1 MNNSFF
7 NNFYLLTKLTT
18 TFILFFAVLFL
29 GYLLVKSYKVNNEES
44 YIITIDDKINALSQ
58 SIENYSQKLIS
69 INQKVSNN
77 DKSLSLLNETLDNI
91 NETLD
96 NNFVDAKFDELL
108 KKNQNLQE
116 QITNLSNSIHSSEN
130 RIIKY
135 NENKD
140 VDNTV
145 SNLINLITL
154 KYENG
159 SNINAELLL
168 LQNQIHDD
176 SKKAYLE
183 KLFILS
189 DQKFIG
195 MVNLQNQFEKF
206 MREYLNDYYKKKN
219 NNLFVNY
226 LINFFYIEPNHNSN
240 FKNETLKRFS
250 MIKNKLYEKDI
261 KSSLEY
267 LSLIDDNDIYFNSWI
282 EEAKNYIDFNE
293 NIRFFN
299 NS

>member
-77 DKSLSLLNETLDNI
+77 EKSLSLL

-130 RIIKY
+130 IIIKY

-140 VDNTV
+140 VDNTI
-145 SNLINLITL
+145 SN
-154 KYENG
+154 
-159 SNINAELLL
+159 
-168 LQNQIHDD
+168 
-176 SKKAYLE
+176 
-183 KLFILS
+183 
-189 DQKFIG
+189 
-195 MVNLQNQFEKF
+195 
-206 MREYLNDYYKKKN
+206 
-219 NNLFVNY
+219 
-226 LINFFYIEPNHNSN
+226 
-240 FKNETLKRFS
+240 
-250 MIKNKLYEKDI
+250 
-261 KSSLEY
+261 
-267 LSLIDDNDIYFNSWI
+267 
-282 EEAKNYIDFNE
+282 
-293 NIRFFN
+293 
-299 NS
+299 

>member
-18 TFILFFAVLFL
+18 TLILFFAVLFL
-29 GYLLVKSYKVNNEES
+29 GYLLAKSYKANDEES
-44 YIITIDDKINALSQ
+44 YIITIDDKINALSK

-69 INQKVSNN
+69 INQKVSNYEE
-77 DKSLSLLNETLDNI
+77 SLTFLNEA
-91 NETLD
+91 LD

-108 KKNQNLQE
+108 NKNQNLQE
-116 QITNLSNSIHSSEN
+116 QITNLGNSINSSEN

-135 NENKD
+135 NENKG
-140 VDNTV
+140 VNNTV
-145 SNLINLITL
+145 SNLINLIEL

-159 SNINAELLL
+159 SNINSELLL

-195 MVNLQNQFEKF
+195 IVNLQNQFDRL

-219 NNLFVNY
+219 NNLFINY
-226 LINFFYIEPNHNSN
+226 LINFFYIEPNYNSN

-267 LSLIDDNDIYFNSWI
+267 LSLIDDSDIYFNNWI
-282 EEAKNYIDFNE
+282 EEAKNYVDFNE
-293 NIRFFN
+293 NIRFFY

>member
-18 TFILFFAVLFL
+18 TLILFFAVLSL

-58 SIENYSQKLIS
+58 TIENYSQQLIS
-69 INQKVSNN
+69 INQKSSNN
-77 DKSLSLLNETLDNI
+77 EKSLSLLNETLN
-91 NETLD
+91 
-96 NNFVDAKFDELL
+96 NNFADAKFDELL

-116 QITNLSNSIHSSEN
+116 QITNLANSINSFEN
-130 RIIKY
+130 RIIKH
-135 NENKD
+135 NENKG
-140 VDNTV
+140 VNNTV
-145 SNLINLITL
+145 SNLINLIEL

-189 DQKFIG
+189 DQSFIG
-195 MVNLQNQFEKF
+195 IVNLQNQFERLT
-206 MREYLNDYYKKKN
+206 REYLNDYYKKKN
-219 NNLFVNY
+219 NNLFINY

-250 MIKNKLYEKDI
+250 MIKNKLYEKDV

-267 LSLIDDNDIYFNSWI
+267 LSLIDDSDIYFNSWI
-282 EEAKNYIDFNE
+282 AEAKNYVDFNE
-293 NIRFFN
+293 SIKFFY

>member
-7 NNFYLLTKLTT
+7 NNFYLHTKLTT
-18 TFILFFAVLFL
+18 TIIMFITVLFL

-58 SIENYSQKLIS
+58 SIENYSQQLIS
-69 INQKVSNN
+69 INQKASNN
-77 DKSLSLLNETLDNI
+77 EKSLSLLNETLN
-91 NETLD
+91 
-96 NNFVDAKFDELL
+96 NNFADAKFDKFL

-116 QITNLSNSIHSSEN
+116 QITNLANSINSSEN
-130 RIIKY
+130 TIIKY
-135 NENKD
+135 NENKG
-140 VDNTV
+140 VNNTV
-145 SNLINLITL
+145 SNLINLIEL

-159 SNINAELLL
+159 SNINSELLL

-195 MVNLQNQFEKF
+195 IVNLQNQFERL

-219 NNLFVNY
+219 NNLFINY
-226 LINFFYIEPNHNSN
+226 LINFFYIEPNYNSN
-240 FKNETLKRFS
+240 FKDETLKRFS
-250 MIKNKLYEKDI
+250 IIKNKLYEKDI

-267 LSLIDDNDIYFNSWI
+267 LSLIDDSDIYFNSWI
-282 EEAKNYIDFNE
+282 EEAKNYVDFNE
-293 NIRFFN
+293 NIRFFY

>member
-1 MNNSFF
+1 MYSGFL

-18 TFILFFAVLFL
+18 TLILFFAVLFL

-44 YIITIDDKINALSQ
+44 HIITIDNKINALSQ

-77 DKSLSLLNETLDNI
+77 EKSLSLLNETF
-91 NETLD
+91 D
-96 NNFVDAKFDELL
+96 NNFVDVILDEFL
-108 KKNQNLQE
+108 KKNQNLQD
-116 QITNLSNSIHSSEN
+116 QITNLGNSINSSED
-130 RIIKY
+130 RIIKH
-135 NENKD
+135 NENKGAN
-140 VDNTV
+140 NTV
-145 SNLINLITL
+145 SNLVNLIIL

-168 LQNQIHDD
+168 LQNQTYDD

-195 MVNLQNQFEKF
+195 IINLQNQFEIL

-219 NNLFVNY
+219 NNLFINY
-226 LINFFYIEPNHNSN
+226 LINFFYIEPNYNSN
-240 FKNETLKRFS
+240 FKNEILKRFS

-261 KSSLEY
+261 KISLEY
-267 LSLIDDNDIYFNSWI
+267 LSLIDDSDIYFNSWI

-293 NIRFFN
+293 NISFFY

>member
-1 MNNSFF
+1 MNNGFL

-18 TFILFFAVLFL
+18 TLILFFAVLFL

-44 YIITIDDKINALSQ
+44 HIITIDNKINALSQ

-77 DKSLSLLNETLDNI
+77 EKSLSLLNETF
-91 NETLD
+91 D
-96 NNFVDAKFDELL
+96 NNFVDVILDEFL
-108 KKNQNLQE
+108 KKNQNLQD
-116 QITNLSNSIHSSEN
+116 QITNLGNSINSSED
-130 RIIKY
+130 RIIKH
-135 NENKD
+135 NENKGAN
-140 VDNTV
+140 NTV
-145 SNLINLITL
+145 SNLVNLIIL

-168 LQNQIHDD
+168 LQNQTYDD

-195 MVNLQNQFEKF
+195 IINLQNQFEIL

-219 NNLFVNY
+219 NNLFINY
-226 LINFFYIEPNHNSN
+226 LINFFILSQ
-240 FKNETLKRFS
+240 TIILILRMRSLK
-250 MIKNKLYEKDI
+250 
-261 KSSLEY
+261 
-267 LSLIDDNDIYFNSWI
+267 
-282 EEAKNYIDFNE
+282 DFL
-293 NIRFFN
+293 
-299 NS
+299 

>member
-7 NNFYLLTKLTT
+7 SNFYLLTKLTT
-18 TFILFFAVLFL
+18 TLILFFAVLFL

-69 INQKVSNN
+69 INQKVSDNK
-77 DKSLSLLNETLDNI
+77 KSLSLLNETS
-91 NETLD
+91 D
-96 NNFVDAKFDELL
+96 NNFLDAKFDELL
-108 KKNQNLQE
+108 KKNQNLQK
-116 QITNLSNSIHSSEN
+116 QITNLGNSISSSEN
-130 RIIKY
+130 RILKY
-135 NENKD
+135 NENKG
-140 VDNTV
+140 VNNTV
-145 SNLINLITL
+145 SNLIDLIEL

-159 SNINAELLL
+159 SNINTELLL
-168 LQNQIHDD
+168 LQNQVHDD

-195 MVNLQNQFEKF
+195 IVNLQNQFEKL
-206 MREYLNDYYKKKN
+206 MRKYLKDYYKKKN
-219 NNLFVNY
+219 GNLFINY
-226 LINFFYIEPNHNSN
+226 LINFFYIEPNYNSN

-250 MIKNKLYEKDI
+250 MTRNKLYEKDI
-261 KSSLEY
+261 KSSLQY
-267 LSLIDDNDIYFNSWI
+267 LSLIDDSDIYFDSWI

-293 NIRFFN
+293 NIRFFY

>member
-7 NNFYLLTKLTT
+7 SNFYLLTKLTT
-18 TFILFFAVLFL
+18 TLILFFAVLFL

-58 SIENYSQKLIS
+58 SIDNYSQKLIS
-69 INQKVSNN
+69 INQKVSSNE
-77 DKSLSLLNETLDNI
+77 KSLTLLNETLDN
-91 NETLD
+91 NL
-96 NNFVDAKFDELL
+96 VDAKFDELL
-108 KKNQNLQE
+108 KKNQNLQK
-116 QITNLSNSIHSSEN
+116 QITNLGNSISSSEN
-130 RIIKY
+130 RILKY
-135 NENKD
+135 NENKG
-140 VDNTV
+140 VNNTV
-145 SNLINLITL
+145 SNLIDLIEL

-159 SNINAELLL
+159 SNINTELLL
-168 LQNQIHDD
+168 LQNQVHDD

-195 MVNLQNQFEKF
+195 IVNLQNQFEKL
-206 MREYLNDYYKKKN
+206 MRKYLKDYYKKKN
-219 NNLFVNY
+219 GNLFINY
-226 LINFFYIEPNHNSN
+226 LINFFYIEPNYNSN

-250 MIKNKLYEKDI
+250 MTRNKLYEKDI
-261 KSSLEY
+261 KSSLQY
-267 LSLIDDNDIYFNSWI
+267 LSLIDDSDIYFDSWI

-293 NIRFFN
+293 NIRFFY

>member
-18 TFILFFAVLFL
+18 TLILFFAVLFL
-29 GYLLVKSYKVNNEES
+29 GYLLVKSYKANNEES

-58 SIENYSQKLIS
+58 SIENYSQKIIS
-69 INQKVSNN
+69 INQKISNN
-77 DKSLSLLNETLDNI
+77 ERSLSLLNETLDN
-91 NETLD
+91 NL
-96 NNFVDAKFDELL
+96 VDAKLDELS

-116 QITNLSNSIHSSEN
+116 QITNLGNSINSSEN
-130 RIIKY
+130 TIIKY
-135 NENKD
+135 NQNKG
-140 VDNTV
+140 VNNTV
-145 SNLINLITL
+145 FNLINLIEL

-195 MVNLQNQFEKF
+195 IINLQNQFEIL

-219 NNLFVNY
+219 NNLFINY
-226 LINFFYIEPNHNSN
+226 LINFFYIEPNYNSN
-240 FKNETLKRFS
+240 FKDETLKRFS

-261 KSSLEY
+261 KTSLEY
-267 LSLIDDNDIYFNSWI
+267 LSLIDDSDIYFNSWI
-282 EEAKNYIDFNE
+282 EEAKNYVDFNE
-293 NIRFFN
+293 NIRFFY

>member
-18 TFILFFAVLFL
+18 TLILFFAVLFL
-29 GYLLVKSYKVNNEES
+29 GYLLVKSYKVNDEES
-44 YIITIDDKINALSQ
+44 YIITIDDKIDALSK

-77 DKSLSLLNETLDNI
+77 EKSLTLLNETS
-91 NETLD
+91 D

-116 QITNLSNSIHSSEN
+116 QITNLGNSISTSEN

-135 NENKD
+135 NENKG
-140 VDNTV
+140 VNNTV
-145 SNLINLITL
+145 SNLINLIEL

-189 DQKFIG
+189 DQEFIG
-195 MVNLQNQFEKF
+195 IVNLQNQFQRL
-206 MREYLNDYYKKKN
+206 MREYLDDYYKKKN

-226 LINFFYIEPNHNSN
+226 VINFFYIEPNYNSN

-250 MIKNKLYEKDI
+250 IIKNKLYEKDI

-267 LSLIDDNDIYFNSWI
+267 LSLIDDSDIYFNSWI
-282 EEAKNYIDFNE
+282 EEAKNYVDFNE
-293 NIRFFN
+293 NIRFFYT
-299 NS
+299 S

>member
-18 TFILFFAVLFL
+18 TLILFFAVLFL

-77 DKSLSLLNETLDNI
+77 EKSLNLLNQ
-91 NETLD
+91 TLD
-96 NNFVDAKFDELL
+96 NNFVNAEFDELL

-116 QITNLSNSIHSSEN
+116 QITNLGNSINSSEN
-130 RIIKY
+130 RIITY
-135 NENKD
+135 NENQG
-140 VDNTV
+140 VNNTV
-145 SNLINLITL
+145 SNLINLIEL

-168 LQNQIHDD
+168 LQNQIRDD

-195 MVNLQNQFEKF
+195 IVNLQNQFEKL
-206 MREYLNDYYKKKN
+206 MREYLNDYYRE
-219 NNLFVNY
+219 
-226 LINFFYIEPNHNSN
+226 LIY
-240 FKNETLKRFS
+240 KT
-250 MIKNKLYEKDI
+250 
-261 KSSLEY
+261 
-267 LSLIDDNDIYFNSWI
+267 
-282 EEAKNYIDFNE
+282 
-293 NIRFFN
+293 
-299 NS
+299 

>member
-1 MNNSFF
+1 M
-7 NNFYLLTKLTT
+7 
-18 TFILFFAVLFL
+18 LFFAVLFL
-29 GYLLVKSYKVNNEES
+29 GYLLVKSYKANNEEG
-44 YIITIDDKINALSQ
+44 YVIIINNKINALSQ

-77 DKSLSLLNETLDNI
+77 EKSLSLLKETKN
-91 NETLD
+91 
-96 NNFVDAKFDELL
+96 NNFGDAKFEELL
-108 KKNQNLQE
+108 KKNQDLQE
-116 QITNLSNSIHSSEN
+116 QITNLGNSINSSEN
-130 RIIKY
+130 RIIKN
-135 NENKD
+135 NENIG
-140 VDNTV
+140 VNNSV
-145 SNLINLITL
+145 SNLINLIIL

-168 LQNQIHDD
+168 LQNQIDDD
-176 SKKAYLE
+176 SKKAYFE

-189 DQKFIG
+189 DQNFIG
-195 MVNLQNQFEKF
+195 IVDLQNQFARL

-250 MIKNKLYEKDI
+250 IIKNKLYEKDI

-267 LSLIDDNDIYFNSWI
+267 LSLIDDSEIYFNSWI
-282 EEAKNYIDFNE
+282 AEANNYIDFNK
-293 NIRFFN
+293 NISFFY

>member
-29 GYLLVKSYKVNNEES
+29 GYLLVKSYKVNDEES
-44 YIITIDDKINALSQ
+44 YIITIDDKIQALSQ

-69 INQKVSNN
+69 INQKVSINE
-77 DKSLSLLNETLDNI
+77 KSLNLL

-96 NNFVDAKFDELL
+96 NNFVDAKFDEIL
-108 KKNQNLQE
+108 KKNQNLQD
-116 QITNLSNSIHSSEN
+116 QITNLGNSIHSSEN

-145 SNLINLITL
+145 SNLINLIIL

-206 MREYLNDYYKKKN
+206 MREYLNDYYKKRN
-219 NNLFVNY
+219 NNIFVNY

-261 KSSLEY
+261 KSSLKY

-293 NIRFFN
+293 NIRFFY

>member
-18 TFILFFAVLFL
+18 TLILFFAVLFL

-58 SIENYSQKLIS
+58 TIENYSQQLIS
-69 INQKVSNN
+69 INQKSSNKE
-77 DKSLSLLNETLDNI
+77 KSLSLLNKTL
-91 NETLD
+91 
-96 NNFVDAKFDELL
+96 NNNLADAEFEELL

-116 QITNLSNSIHSSEN
+116 QITNLANSINSFEN
-130 RIIKY
+130 TTVNY
-135 NENKD
+135 NENIGLN
-140 VDNTV
+140 NTV
-145 SNLINLITL
+145 SNLINLIEL

-195 MVNLQNQFEKF
+195 IVNLQNQFERL

-219 NNLFVNY
+219 NNLFINY
-226 LINFFYIEPNHNSN
+226 LINFFYIEPNYNSN

-250 MIKNKLYEKDI
+250 IIKNKLYEKDI

-267 LSLIDDNDIYFNSWI
+267 LSLIDDSDIYFNSWI
-282 EEAKNYIDFNE
+282 EEAKNYVDFNE
-293 NIRFFN
+293 NIRFFY

>member
-18 TFILFFAVLFL
+18 TLILFFAVLFL
-29 GYLLVKSYKVNNEES
+29 GYLLVKSYKVNDEES
-44 YIITIDDKINALSQ
+44 NIITIEDKINALSK
-58 SIENYSQKLIS
+58 SIENYSQQLIS
-69 INQKVSNN
+69 INQKASNN
-77 DKSLSLLNETLDNI
+77 EKSLSLLNETLDN
-91 NETLD
+91 
-96 NNFVDAKFDELL
+96 NFVDAEFDELL

-116 QITNLSNSIHSSEN
+116 QITNLANSINSFEN
-130 RIIKY
+130 RIIKH
-135 NENKD
+135 NENKG
-140 VDNTV
+140 VNNTV
-145 SNLINLITL
+145 SNLINLIEL

-189 DQKFIG
+189 DQSFIG
-195 MVNLQNQFEKF
+195 IVNLQNQFERLT
-206 MREYLNDYYKKKN
+206 REYLNDYYKKKN
-219 NNLFVNY
+219 NNLFINY
-226 LINFFYIEPNHNSN
+226 LISFFYIEPNYNSN

-250 MIKNKLYEKDI
+250 IIKNKLYEKDI

-267 LSLIDDNDIYFNSWI
+267 LSLIDDSDIYFKKWI
-282 EEAKNYIDFNE
+282 EEASNYIDFNE
-293 NIRFFN
+293 SIRFFY

>member
-18 TFILFFAVLFL
+18 TLILFFAVMFL

-58 SIENYSQKLIS
+58 TIENYSQQLIS
-69 INQKVSNN
+69 INQKSSNN
-77 DKSLSLLNETLDNI
+77 EKSLSLLNETLN
-91 NETLD
+91 
-96 NNFVDAKFDELL
+96 NNFADAEFDELL

-116 QITNLSNSIHSSEN
+116 QITNLANSINSFEN
-130 RIIKY
+130 TTVNY
-135 NENKD
+135 NENKG
-140 VDNTV
+140 VNNTV
-145 SNLINLITL
+145 SNLINLIEL

-189 DQKFIG
+189 DQSFIG
-195 MVNLQNQFEKF
+195 IVNLQNQFERLT
-206 MREYLNDYYKKKN
+206 REYLNDYYKKKN
-219 NNLFVNY
+219 NNLFINY
-226 LINFFYIEPNHNSN
+226 LINFFYIEPNYNSN

-250 MIKNKLYEKDI
+250 IIKNKLYEKDI

-267 LSLIDDNDIYFNSWI
+267 LSLIDDSAIYFNSWI

>member
-1 MNNSFF
+1 M
-7 NNFYLLTKLTT
+7 KL
-18 TFILFFAVLFL
+18 
-29 GYLLVKSYKVNNEES
+29 S
-44 YIITIDDKINALSQ
+44 D
-58 SIENYSQKLIS
+58 
-69 INQKVSNN
+69 
-77 DKSLSLLNETLDNI
+77 LLNETLN
-91 NETLD
+91 
-96 NNFVDAKFDELL
+96 NNFADAEFDELL

-116 QITNLSNSIHSSEN
+116 QITNLANSINSFEN
-130 RIIKY
+130 TTVNY
-135 NENKD
+135 NENKGLN
-140 VDNTV
+140 NTV
-145 SNLINLITL
+145 SNLINLIEL

-168 LQNQIHDD
+168 LQNQIDDD

-240 FKNETLKRFS
+240 FKNETL
-250 MIKNKLYEKDI
+250 
-261 KSSLEY
+261 
-267 LSLIDDNDIYFNSWI
+267 
-282 EEAKNYIDFNE
+282 
-293 NIRFFN
+293 
-299 NS
+299 

>member
-7 NNFYLLTKLTT
+7 NNFYFLTKLTT
-18 TFILFFAVLFL
+18 TLILFFAVLFL

-58 SIENYSQKLIS
+58 SIDDYSKQLIS
-69 INQKVSNN
+69 INQKASNN
-77 DKSLSLLNETLDNI
+77 EKSLTLLNQTLN
-91 NETLD
+91 
-96 NNFVDAKFDELL
+96 NNFADANFDKIL

-116 QITNLSNSIHSSEN
+116 QITNLANSINSSKN
-130 RIIKY
+130 TIIKHT
-135 NENKD
+135 ENK
-140 VDNTV
+140 NTNNAV
-145 SNLINLITL
+145 SNLIDLIEL

-159 SNINAELLL
+159 SNINSELLL
-168 LQNQIHDD
+168 LQNQINDD

-189 DQKFIG
+189 DKQFIG
-195 MVNLQNQFEKF
+195 IVNLQHQFEKL

-226 LINFFYIEPNHNSN
+226 LINFFYIEPNYNSN
-240 FKNETLKRFS
+240 FKDETLKRFS
-250 MIKNKLYEKDI
+250 IIKNKLFEKDI

-267 LSLIDDNDIYFNSWI
+267 LSLIDDSNIYFSSWI
-282 EEAKNYIDFNE
+282 EEAKDYIDFNE
-293 NIRFFN
+293 NLRFFY

>member
-1 MNNSFF
+1 MN
-7 NNFYLLTKLTT
+7 
-18 TFILFFAVLFL
+18 
-29 GYLLVKSYKVNNEES
+29 
-44 YIITIDDKINALSQ
+44 
-58 SIENYSQKLIS
+58 
-69 INQKVSNN
+69 
-77 DKSLSLLNETLDNI
+77 
-91 NETLD
+91 
-96 NNFVDAKFDELL
+96 
-108 KKNQNLQE
+108 
-116 QITNLSNSIHSSEN
+116 
-130 RIIKY
+130 
-135 NENKD
+135 
-140 VDNTV
+140 NTV
-145 SNLINLITL
+145 SNLINLIEL

-168 LQNQIHDD
+168 LQNQIDDD

-195 MVNLQNQFEKF
+195 IVNLQNQFERL

-219 NNLFVNY
+219 NNLFINY
-226 LINFFYIEPNHNSN
+226 LINFFYIEPNYNSN

-250 MIKNKLYEKDI
+250 IIKNKLYEKDI

-267 LSLIDDNDIYFNSWI
+267 LSLIDDSDIYFNSWI

-293 NIRFFN
+293 NIRFFY

>member
-18 TFILFFAVLFL
+18 TLILFFAVLFL

-44 YIITIDDKINALSQ
+44 YLITIDDKINALSQ

-69 INQKVSNN
+69 INQKVSDNK
-77 DKSLSLLNETLDNI
+77 KSLSLLNETS
-91 NETLD
+91 D
-96 NNFVDAKFDELL
+96 NNFLDAKFDELL
-108 KKNQNLQE
+108 KKNQNLQK
-116 QITNLSNSIHSSEN
+116 QITNLGNSISSSEN
-130 RIIKY
+130 RILKY
-135 NENKD
+135 NENKG
-140 VDNTV
+140 VNNTV
-145 SNLINLITL
+145 SNLIDLIEL

-159 SNINAELLL
+159 SNINTELLL
-168 LQNQIHDD
+168 LQNQVHDD

-195 MVNLQNQFEKF
+195 IVNLQNQFEKL
-206 MREYLNDYYKKKN
+206 MRKYLKDYYKKKN
-219 NNLFVNY
+219 TNPSLNY
-226 LINFFYIEPNHNSN
+226 LINFFYIEPNYNSN

-250 MIKNKLYEKDI
+250 MTRNKLYEKDI
-261 KSSLEY
+261 KSSLQY
-267 LSLIDDNDIYFNSWI
+267 LSLIDDSDIYFDSWI

-293 NIRFFN
+293 NIRFFY

>member
-18 TFILFFAVLFL
+18 TLILFFAVLFL

-58 SIENYSQKLIS
+58 TIENYSQQLIS
-69 INQKVSNN
+69 INQKSSNN
-77 DKSLSLLNETLDNI
+77 EKSLSLLNKTMN
-91 NETLD
+91 
-96 NNFVDAKFDELL
+96 NNFADAEFEELL

-116 QITNLSNSIHSSEN
+116 QITNLANSINSFEN
-130 RIIKY
+130 KIIKH

-140 VDNTV
+140 VNNTV
-145 SNLINLITL
+145 SNLINLIEL

-189 DQKFIG
+189 DQSFIG
-195 MVNLQNQFEKF
+195 IVNLQNQFERLT
-206 MREYLNDYYKKKN
+206 REYLNDYYKKKN
-219 NNLFVNY
+219 NNLFINY
-226 LINFFYIEPNHNSN
+226 LINFFYIEPNYNSN

-250 MIKNKLYEKDI
+250 IIKNKLYEKDI
-261 KSSLEY
+261 QSSLEY
-267 LSLIDDNDIYFNSWI
+267 LSLIDNSDIYFNSWI
-282 EEAKNYIDFNE
+282 AEAKNYIDFNE
-293 NIRFFN
+293 SIRFFY

>member
-7 NNFYLLTKLTT
+7 SNFYLLTKLTT
-18 TFILFFAVLFL
+18 TLILFFAVLFL

-58 SIENYSQKLIS
+58 SIDNYSQKLIS
-69 INQKVSNN
+69 INQKVSSNE
-77 DKSLSLLNETLDNI
+77 KSLTLLNETLDN
-91 NETLD
+91 NL
-96 NNFVDAKFDELL
+96 VDAKFDELL
-108 KKNQNLQE
+108 KKNQSLQG
-116 QITNLSNSIHSSEN
+116 QITNLGNLINSSEN

-135 NENKD
+135 NENKG
-140 VDNTV
+140 VNSTV
-145 SNLINLITL
+145 SNLINLIEL

-176 SKKAYLE
+176 SKNAYLE

-195 MVNLQNQFEKF
+195 MVNLQNQFERL

-219 NNLFVNY
+219 NNLFINY
-226 LINFFYIEPNHNSN
+226 LINFFYIEPNYNSN
-240 FKNETLKRFS
+240 FKNETLKRFY
-250 MIKNKLYEKDI
+250 MTRNKLYEKDI
-261 KSSLEY
+261 KSSLQY
-267 LSLIDDNDIYFNSWI
+267 LSLIDDSDIYFNSWI
-282 EEAKNYIDFNE
+282 EEAKNYIEFNV
-293 NIRFFN
+293 NMSFFY

>member
-18 TFILFFAVLFL
+18 TLILFFAVLFL

-77 DKSLSLLNETLDNI
+77 DKSLSLLNETLDN
-91 NETLD
+91 
-96 NNFVDAKFDELL
+96 NFVDAKFDELL
-108 KKNQNLQE
+108 RKNQNLQE

-195 MVNLQNQFEKF
+195 IVNLQNQFERL

-219 NNLFVNY
+219 NNLFINY
-226 LINFFYIEPNHNSN
+226 LINFFYIEPNYNSN

-250 MIKNKLYEKDI
+250 IIKNKLYEKDI
-261 KSSLEY
+261 KSSLKY
-267 LSLIDDNDIYFNSWI
+267 LSLIDDSDIYFNSWI
-282 EEAKNYIDFNE
+282 AEAKNYIDFNE
-293 NIRFFN
+293 SIRFFY

>member
-1 MNNSFF
+1 MNNSFI
-7 NNFYLLTKLTT
+7 NNFFLLTKLTT
-18 TFILFFAVLFL
+18 TLILFFAVLFL

-58 SIENYSQKLIS
+58 SIENYSQQLIS
-69 INQKVSNN
+69 INQKASNN
-77 DKSLSLLNETLDNI
+77 EKSLSLLNETLN
-91 NETLD
+91 
-96 NNFVDAKFDELL
+96 NNFADAKFDELL

-116 QITNLSNSIHSSEN
+116 QITNLAHSINSSEN
-130 RIIKY
+130 RIIKH
-135 NENKD
+135 NENRG
-140 VDNTV
+140 VNNTV
-145 SNLINLITL
+145 SNLINLIEL

-159 SNINAELLL
+159 SNINSELLL

>member
-18 TFILFFAVLFL
+18 TLILFFAVLSL

-58 SIENYSQKLIS
+58 TIENYSQQLIS
-69 INQKVSNN
+69 INQKSSNN
-77 DKSLSLLNETLDNI
+77 EKSLSLLNETLN
-91 NETLD
+91 
-96 NNFVDAKFDELL
+96 NNFADAEFDELL

-116 QITNLSNSIHSSEN
+116 QITNLANSINSFEN
-130 RIIKY
+130 TTVNY
-135 NENKD
+135 NENKG
-140 VDNTV
+140 VNNTV
-145 SNLINLITL
+145 SNLINLIEL

-189 DQKFIG
+189 DQSFIG
-195 MVNLQNQFEKF
+195 IVNLQNQFERLT
-206 MREYLNDYYKKKN
+206 REYLNDYYKKKN
-219 NNLFVNY
+219 NNLFINY
-226 LINFFYIEPNHNSN
+226 LINFFYIEPNYNSN
-240 FKNETLKRFS
+240 LKNETLKRFS

-261 KSSLEY
+261 QSSLEY
-267 LSLIDDNDIYFNSWI
+267 LSLIDDSDIYFNSWI
-282 EEAKNYIDFNE
+282 AEAKNYVDFNE
-293 NIRFFN
+293 SIRFFY

>member
-1 MNNSFF
+1 MNNGFL

-18 TFILFFAVLFL
+18 TLILFFAVLFL

-44 YIITIDDKINALSQ
+44 HIITIDNKINALSQ

-77 DKSLSLLNETLDNI
+77 DKSLSLLNETLDN
-91 NETLD
+91 
-96 NNFVDAKFDELL
+96 NFVDAKFDELL

-116 QITNLSNSIHSSEN
+116 QITNLGNSINSSEN
-130 RIIKY
+130 RIIRS
-135 NENKD
+135 NENKG
-140 VDNTV
+140 VNNTV
-145 SNLINLITL
+145 SNLINLIEL

-195 MVNLQNQFEKF
+195 IVNLQNQFERL

-219 NNLFVNY
+219 NNLFINY
-226 LINFFYIEPNHNSN
+226 LINFFYIEPNYNSN
-240 FKNETLKRFS
+240 SKNETLKRFS
-250 MIKNKLYEKDI
+250 IIKNKLYEKDV

-267 LSLIDDNDIYFNSWI
+267 LSLIDDSDIYFNSWI
-282 EEAKNYIDFNE
+282 AEAKNYIDFNE
-293 NIRFFN
+293 SIRFFY

>member
-18 TFILFFAVLFL
+18 TLILFFAVLFL

-77 DKSLSLLNETLDNI
+77 EKSLNLL

-96 NNFVDAKFDELL
+96 NNFVDSEFDELL

-116 QITNLSNSIHSSEN
+116 QITNLGNSINFSEN
-130 RIIKY
+130 TIIKHDEHIGV
-135 NENKD
+135 N
-140 VDNTV
+140 NTV
-145 SNLINLITL
+145 SNLINLIEL

-195 MVNLQNQFEKF
+195 IVNLQNQFERL

-219 NNLFVNY
+219 NNLFINY
-226 LINFFYIEPNHNSN
+226 LINFFYIEPNYNSN
-240 FKNETLKRFS
+240 FKNEILKRFS
-250 MIKNKLYEKDI
+250 IIKNKLYEKDI

-267 LSLIDDNDIYFNSWI
+267 LSLIDDSDIYFNSWI

-293 NIRFFN
+293 NIRFFY